1 MRPDRRHA
9 QARRILAQRVRV
21 GPEIVDCDQWPSLAA
36 LMVNNGVRRVDHRV
50 RSCRG
55 GKALRKVFV
64 CMVVLP
70 VA

>member
-9 QARRILAQRVRV
+9 QARRIFAQRVRI
-21 GPEIVDCDQWPSLAA
+21 GPEIVDRDQRSSLAA
-36 LMVNNGVRRVDHRV
+36 LVVKNGSRRVDHRV

-55 GKALRKVFV
+55 GEALRKVFV